1 MIVIL
6 FRNRWCYFY
15 YGWDNSG
22 GWLRCF
28 YFSINWT
35 YQGNGWKSNIKKID
49 DCQVFCAESERQLCK
64 KICRWHIFSTKREKM
79 FHIFGLVDRTNPL
92 GWRIPPE
99 KKKPWKTRHL
109 AEAEGFE
116 PSCRI
121 TPTTAFRV
129 RLITTALIRFQHEH
143 YTTLIGFFQLIIE
156 IVLIFIGK
164 ILSFFL
170 LKLYV
175 KCDIIFL

>member
-1 MIVIL
+1 MLSIL
-6 FRNRWCYFY
+6 
-15 YGWDNSG
+15 
-22 GWLRCF
+22 LRERKSRKF
-28 YFSINWT
+28 VLWWNKVFEGKWILKMKIN
-35 YQGNGWKSNIKKID
+35 KKRPD
-49 DCQVFCAESERQLCK
+49 DCQDFFWRKRRGDCVKE
-64 KICRWHIFSTKREKM
+64 ICRWHIFSTKREKM
-79 FHIFGLVDRTNPL
+79 EYIFGLADRTNPL
-92 GWRIPPE
+92 GWRIPPK
-99 KKKPWKTRHL
+99 KKKPWKTQHL

-175 KCDIIFL
+175 KYYIIFL

>member
-1 MIVIL
+1 MFLFFDKWDLSEEWLKVKYWKNRRLSGVLCWKRKAIVQKK
-6 FRNRWCYFY
+6 YT
-15 YGWDNSG
+15 G
-22 GWLRCF
+22 G
-28 YFSINWT
+28 
-35 YQGNGWKSNIKKID
+35 
-49 DCQVFCAESERQLCK
+49 
-64 KICRWHIFSTKREKM
+64 HIFSTKREKM
-79 FHIFGLVDRTNPL
+79 EYIFGLADRTNPL

-99 KKKPWKTRHL
+99 KKKPWKTQHL

-143 YTTLIGFFQLIIE
+143 YTTLIVFFQLIIE